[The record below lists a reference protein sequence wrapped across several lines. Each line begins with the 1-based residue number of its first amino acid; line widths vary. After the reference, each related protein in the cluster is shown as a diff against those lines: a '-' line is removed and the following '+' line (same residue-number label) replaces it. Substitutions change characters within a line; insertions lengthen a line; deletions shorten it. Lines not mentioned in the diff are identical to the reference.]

1 LEIFPVKLP
10 SQNLL
15 AGDLE
20 IEEEHRR
27 REYQD
32 KRSKNHSF

>member
-1 LEIFPVKLP
+1 LKVFPVKLP

-20 IEEEHRR
+20 VEEEHRR

-32 KRSKNHSF
+32 KRSKNH